1 MGSLLF
7 QDKDKRICVLQSISD
22 GYSRISWVA
31 RVVLGT
37 ALVLGE
43 CSFLRLS
50 LLLQQRQAASA
61 SSSSSALKP
70 REEEARRNRMSR
82 GRRPLVSPLLRVHSS
97 SSSGDYY
104 FSALCFFFFK
114 KKKLYSSKLSI
125 QRCFRGYTE
134 AIRKRPLLTTT
145 TTRGRVVSSLG
156 RTGWTC
162 WPSGWLYGLVE
173 PSLSRLRRCKSC
185 AALVLQQPQQ
195 QQQQLLLVLSFVVVL
210 VHA

>member
-1 MGSLLF
+1 M
-7 QDKDKRICVLQSISD
+7 
-22 GYSRISWVA
+22 
-31 RVVLGT
+31 LGT

-50 LLLQQRQAASA
+50 LLLRGACSLAP
-61 SSSSSALKP
+61 KP
-70 REEEARRNRMSR
+70 REEEEEARRNRMSR

-185 AALVLQQPQQ
+185 AALVL
-195 QQQQLLLVLSFVVVL
+195 
-210 VHA
+210 